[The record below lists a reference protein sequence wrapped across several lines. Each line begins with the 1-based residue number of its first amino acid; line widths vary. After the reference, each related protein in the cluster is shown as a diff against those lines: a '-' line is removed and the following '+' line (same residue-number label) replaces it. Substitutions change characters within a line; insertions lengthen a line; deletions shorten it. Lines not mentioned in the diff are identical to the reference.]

1 MKKFLF
7 VLLAVSI
14 LTSCGGSK
22 KRELNALYNQLEYEI
37 QQKRSL
43 ERELNQPD
51 SKEVDDYLSTLA
63 GRPVTKEEGTLNQ
76 LNFVNESIE
85 DIELEIERVK
95 NK

>member
-22 KRELNALYNQLEYEI
+22 KRELNALYNKLEYEI

-43 ERELNQPD
+43 ERELNQSD
-51 SKEVDDYLSTLA
+51 IKEIDDYSSKLA
-63 GRPVTKEEGTLNQ
+63 GRPITKEEGTLNQ
-76 LNFVNESIE
+76 LKYVNERSE
-85 DIELEIERVK
+85 DIELEIERAK